1 MKIIVI
7 STDPQIIPVDTAAP
21 LIGLDVEL
29 VAADRLEL
37 GLAHLPATLMVI
49 DLESIEVPPEPSPT
63 LNLQQIVTLGQ
74 TPHAGLKVVL
84 HLQRD
89 SQSNYWTS
97 VLLLAHKAHQSS
109 NNLLQ
114 HPGLITDK
122 RVFNIAEKA
131 SNGLVVLNTSAVIA
145 DASGR
150 FIKTAGLPTQQVI
163 DKSIYSLLGETDQK
177 ELENFIATAAVG
189 STRQFEFTN
198 SQKTINAVWLIL
210 GEIIVI
216 DHQRYLFGVL
226 RDISRRHHGEL
237 ALREAGQKRRAFFN
251 AIPDG
256 ICILDNE
263 FNIIDC
269 NDSFATMHGYSS
281 EQVVNQNISTF
292 LIKSE
297 WQDRRRRL
305 LRSTQ
310 DSSYLGPRLA
320 LHKNGDSFEVELH
333 GSLIENNNQRTYIG
347 ILRLKEQLPKR
358 LEVSNNRYQAIVGN
372 MPFGICI
379 TDQQGRFLE
388 VNQAYCKLLSISR
401 EELLSGSI
409 DEIVDNQS
417 QMSAFYQSII
427 KQQTASAHIEGELRN
442 GHWISLEVYGTR
454 FPASEPG
461 AAEEVMIVHRDL
473 TALVKAEQSSRDLSG
488 KLARLIAATPLALI
502 EIDLQRRLVDWNL
515 AAEKLFG
522 YTVEQAQ
529 QLKLTDITPAD
540 RQYKLIELWGA
551 VLENPEPIY
560 YLGQGVTRA
569 KEIVECE
576 WYITPI
582 LDSDGEIRSIFALVS
597 DITEKRQLELQVR
610 QARKMEALGQLAG
623 GIAHDFNNIL
633 TGILGYG
640 DLAALHPAVIKN
652 TKLTSYLSAIRQ
664 AGGRG
669 RDLIRQML
677 NYSRSQPLELQTL
690 KPEHVV
696 NEVLDLL
703 SVTLPSTAI
712 VSRHFATNLPTIHAD
727 PTQLHQVVMNI
738 CINASDA
745 MPEGHGTLKV
755 SLSKNFTPRTS
766 CHSCHQ
772 LFQGEHVLLSIED
785 NGTGI
790 PQELIAEIFNPFFTT
805 KEYDKGTGMG
815 LAAADGIIHSVN
827 GHVRVHSVID
837 EGTRFDVYLPISDQ
851 LSNIELEAEPQP
863 TQQPADG
870 TLLLVDDEPSVLALL
885 MELFSNQGYQV
896 IGCPTGGEALKA
908 FAETDGKID
917 LVITDYTMPGM
928 TGVELARELQ
938 QQAPQIPIIICT
950 GYMDSLTQNSPIPDN
965 VRYQLQKPTATR
977 TLLEIVQEL
986 LPAALP

>member
-1 MKIIVI
+1 MKIIVV
-7 STDPQIIPVDTAAP
+7 STDPQVIPAAAAIIGIDAEWLVVDQ
-21 LIGLDVEL
+21 
-29 VAADRLEL
+29 LEQAL
-37 GLAHLPATLMVI
+37 EQLPTTLLVI
-49 DLESIEVPPEPSPT
+49 DVESIEIPPKLLPS
-63 LNLQQIVTLGQ
+63 LDLQKIVTLGQ
-74 TPHAGLKVVL
+74 APHTHLKVAL

-89 SQSNYWTS
+89 NQSNYWTS
-97 VLLLAHKAHQSS
+97 VLLLADKADQSATG
-109 NNLLQ
+109 LRQ
-114 HPGLITDK
+114 RPGLITHK
-122 RVFNIAEKA
+122 RVFEIAEKA
-131 SNGLVVLNTSAVIA
+131 SNGLVALTTGGIVA
-145 DASGR
+145 DASSR
-150 FIKTAGLPTQQVI
+150 FIKTTGGSAQQVLG
-163 DKSIYSLLGETDQK
+163 KLIYSLLGETQEE
-177 ELENFIATAAVG
+177 ELENFIATAPVG
-189 STRQFEFTN
+189 STRQFEFKDT
-198 SQKTINAVWLIL
+198 QQTLDAVWLIL
-210 GEIIVI
+210 GEITVI
-216 DHQRYLFGVL
+216 EGQRYLLGIL
-226 RDISRRHHGEL
+226 RDISRRHQGEL
-237 ALREAGQKRRAFFN
+237 ALREAGQKRRALFN

-263 FNIIDC
+263 FKIIDC
-269 NDSFATMHGYSS
+269 NDSFATMHGYTS
-281 EQVVNQNISTF
+281 EQVIDQNISKF
-292 LIKSE
+292 LVEDE
-297 WQDRRRRL
+297 WQNRRQHL
-305 LRSTQ
+305 LQSTQ
-310 DSSYLGPRLA
+310 ESSYLGTRFA
-320 LHKNGDSFEVELH
+320 LHKKGHSFEVELH
-333 GSLIENNNQRTYIG
+333 GSLIENNDQRIYIG
-347 ILRLKEQLPKR
+347 ILRVKEQLPKQ

-388 VNQAYCKLLSISR
+388 VNEAYCKQLGFSR
-401 EELLSGSI
+401 EELLAGSI

-427 KQQTASAHIEGELRN
+427 KQKTASARIEGELRN

-461 AAEEVMIVHRDL
+461 APEEVMIVHRDL

-502 EIDLQRRLVDWNL
+502 EIDLQRKLVDWNP

-529 QLKLTDITPAD
+529 QLKLTDITPVD
-540 RQYKLIELWGA
+540 RQHKVQELWN
-551 VLENPEPIY
+551 LMLKNPEPIY

-582 LDSDGEIRSIFALVS
+582 LNSDGEIRSIFTLVS
-597 DITEKRQLELQVR
+597 DITEKRQLELQIR

-652 TKLTSYLSAIRQ
+652 SKLSSYLSAIRQ

-696 NEVLDLL
+696 DEVLDLL
-703 SVTLPSTAI
+703 SVTLPSTVI
-712 VSRHFATNLPTIHAD
+712 VGRNFAANLPTIHAD

-755 SLSKNFTPRTS
+755 TLSQNFTPRTS

-772 LFQGEHVLLSIED
+772 LFQGQHVLLSIED

-790 PQELIAEIFNPFFTT
+790 PQKLITEIFNPFFTT

-815 LAAADGIIHSVN
+815 LAAADGIIHSVD

-851 LSNIELEAEPQP
+851 LSNVESEAEPQP
-863 TQQPADG
+863 ANLPADG

-908 FAETDGKID
+908 FTEANGEID
-917 LVITDYTMPGM
+917 LVISDYTMPGM

-938 QQAPQIPIIICT
+938 QQAPMIPVIICT
-950 GYMDSLTQNSPIPDN
+950 GYMDSLTQNNSIPDN

-986 LPAALP
+986 LPAAPP